1 MKRIC
6 FLGVFFSFL
15 FDAYSQDPVFLNTNQ
30 SLIYLNPSFA
40 GSNGGI
46 RNQLSYRNQWPGLS
60 SKYITTLNNFDAYIK
75 PLKAGIAI
83 SYLHDDIGS
92 GILKTNVIS
101 VSYAQHFNFLKDK
114 LKIIPSVQLSYGQKN
129 LDVNSLTFSNPIT
142 PSIISQWNSDGY
154 PIAQRNYFNMGAG
167 LLINYKQDLYVGAY
181 IFNVNQPD
189 VGLMGVSKLPYR
201 LSLNA
206 SYNIHI
212 SEQAHLQFFYRY
224 QQQQSYSMNQLSAN
238 MLFADHFITGLG
250 YSGNYTP
257 SISFGYRSKYFTVQ
271 LGYDATF
278 SKLAGNTS
286 HAWEMHASF
295 NLRDN
300 TQRKMHTNFENW

>member
-1 MKRIC
+1 MKRIY
-6 FLGVFFSFL
+6 FLCIFSSLVFK
-15 FDAYSQDPVFLNTNQ
+15 AYSQDPVFLNTNQ
-30 SLIYLNPSFA
+30 SLVYLNPSFA
-40 GSNGGI
+40 GSNGRI

-60 SKYITTLNNFDAYIK
+60 SKYITTLNSFDAYIK
-75 PLKAGIAI
+75 SLKAGIAI
-83 SYLHDDIGS
+83 SYLHDNIGS
-92 GILKTNVIS
+92 GLLKTNIIS
-101 VSYAQHFNFLKDK
+101 VAYAQHLSFLKDK

-129 LDVNSLTFSNPIT
+129 QDINSLISNNPIT
-142 PSIISQWNSDGY
+142 PSVVPQWNSDGY
-154 PIAQRNYFNMGAG
+154 PIAQKNYFNMSAG
-167 LLINYKQDLYVGAY
+167 LMVNYKKDLYIGAY
-181 IFNVNQPD
+181 VFNINQPD
-189 VGLMGVSKLPYR
+189 VGLLGISKLPYR

-212 SEQAHLQFFYRY
+212 SEQAHLQVFYRY
-224 QQQQSYSMNQLSAN
+224 QQQQYYSMNQLSAN
-238 MLFADHFITGLG
+238 MFFADHFITGLG

-257 SISFGYRSKYFTVQ
+257 MINFGYKNNYFTIQ

-300 TQRKMHTNFENW
+300 TQRKMQTNFENW